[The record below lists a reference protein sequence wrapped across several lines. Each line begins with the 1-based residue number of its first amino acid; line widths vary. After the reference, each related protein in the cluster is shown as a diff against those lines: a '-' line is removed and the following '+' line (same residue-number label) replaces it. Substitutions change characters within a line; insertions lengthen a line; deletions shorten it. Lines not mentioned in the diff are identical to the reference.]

1 MKKNNPVFFTNL
13 IKKLITVIHPDV
25 IHPEYTRIHV
35 CDCNHIYVRGS
46 IFINFEIELIN
57 INTIMTLKYKIGKK
71 SLIIGYFSL
80 LYHKFIG
87 AQWKGNHDGILYPS
101 QWLYEHN
108 SIDKAFWLYEVL
120 KACLCLDYGPSILSS
135 IWNAVILGLFS
146 LHFNIAASLRAV
158 RAWV

>member
-87 AQWKGNHDGILYPS
+87 AQ
-101 QWLYEHN
+101 
-108 SIDKAFWLYEVL
+108 
-120 KACLCLDYGPSILSS
+120 
-135 IWNAVILGLFS
+135 
-146 LHFNIAASLRAV
+146 
-158 RAWV
+158 